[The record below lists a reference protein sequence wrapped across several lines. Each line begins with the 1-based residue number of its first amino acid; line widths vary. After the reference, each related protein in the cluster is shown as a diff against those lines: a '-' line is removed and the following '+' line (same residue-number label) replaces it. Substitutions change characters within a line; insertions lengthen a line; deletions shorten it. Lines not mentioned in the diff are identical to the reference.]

1 MLASK
6 SGMGKSTVTSS
17 KLSGSGLAPKAQKD
31 SFFVFCYK
39 KMIALF
45 SSIWGKTRK
54 TLWIASTG
62 THYPYV

>member
-6 SGMGKSTVTSS
+6 NSVGKSTVSSS
-17 KLSGSGLAPKAQKD
+17 KLSTGSVATKTQKD

-39 KMIALF
+39 KMMALF
-45 SSIWGKTRK
+45 SSLWGKTRK

-62 THYPYV
+62 TFVFI